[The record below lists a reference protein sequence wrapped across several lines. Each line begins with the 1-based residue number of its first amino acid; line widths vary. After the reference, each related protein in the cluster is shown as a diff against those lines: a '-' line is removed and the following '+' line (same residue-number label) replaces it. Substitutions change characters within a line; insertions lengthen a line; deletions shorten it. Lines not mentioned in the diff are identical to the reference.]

1 MGASNIPKSTYGIK
15 IINDVSAMIY
25 IILYV
30 LSITLDSSPRLNEKY
45 KIISAVG
52 IVKSN
57 ARLILYINKLT
68 ITNIIKYR
76 IAPNTDIEKL
86 FLIFFR
92 PNEIKRKSNN
102 DTPPY
107 AIMEK

>member
-30 LSITLDSSPRLNEKY
+30 FSITLDSSPRLNEKY

-86 FLIFFR
+86 FLIFFALMKLK
-92 PNEIKRKSNN
+92 E
-102 DTPPY
+102 TV
-107 AIMEK
+107 IMILLHMQ